1 VTSLSSPHGGAP
13 RLAVPPGARRPLVA
27 AGVALLVLLI
37 AGLAAPATALHGWL
51 IGFTFAG
58 GVPLGA
64 LALLLIHAL
73 TGGRWG
79 EAHRPAL
86 LALAR
91 SLPILAGLVLPLI
104 LGSGLAYPWAADPSR
119 AGPDVARWYLNAPA
133 FAIRSLV
140 GLALLGFLAWRLGRG
155 DRPGLLGA
163 GFGLCLYVLFA
174 NAAAYDWLLS
184 LAPRFT
190 SSAFGAQV
198 IVAEMLSALC
208 VAVLTSRADS
218 GDPSWSDLGGLML
231 ALTLGESYL
240 VLMSFDIHWYGD
252 RPVQAEWYLPRSL
265 GGWIW
270 LEAAGVVFGA
280 VLPMLALLFGAVRR
294 DPLFLSLAA
303 SAILVGLAIEDVW
316 LVSPG
321 TEPLSALAGLVGAVA
336 VACLLVAAS
345 RVLAPVMEGHH
356 GD

>member
-1 VTSLSSPHGGAP
+1 MTSLPAIRGRMP
-13 RLAVPPGARRPLVA
+13 LPVMPPAERRPLLL
-27 AGVALLVLLI
+27 GGGALLALVLGGI
-37 AGLAAPATALHGWL
+37 AAPAAALHGWL

-86 LALAR
+86 LAMARALPLLAM
-91 SLPILAGLVLPLI
+91 LVLPLI
-104 LGSGLAYPWAADPSR
+104 LGAGLAYPWSAEPSR

-133 FAIRSLV
+133 FGLRSLL
-140 GLALLGFLAWRLGRG
+140 GLGLLGAVAWRLGRG
-155 DRPGLLGA
+155 ERPGLLGA
-163 GFGLCLYVLFA
+163 GLALCLYVLFA

-190 SSAFGAQV
+190 ASAFGTQV

-208 VAVLTSRADS
+208 CAVLVSRAPAD
-218 GDPSWSDLGGLML
+218 DPSWADLGALIL

-240 VLMSFDIHWYGD
+240 ILMGLAIDWYGD
-252 RPVQAEWYLPRSL
+252 LPPQADWYMRRTL
-265 GGWIW
+265 GGWVW
-270 LEAAGVVFGA
+270 LEAAGVLFGA

-294 DPLFLSLAA
+294 DPLFLSLVA
-303 SAILVGLAIEDVW
+303 SAILAGLAIEYVW

-321 TEPLSALAGLVGAVA
+321 TEPLSAVGGLAGIVA
-336 VACLLVAAS
+336 VGGLLVTAS
-345 RVLAPVMEGHH
+345 RALARREGSRHV
-356 GD
+356 D